1 MLAKKRLSALAGGII
16 VLLLAFWFYP
26 LACPAPQK
34 LTPPQE
40 EKMDR
45 LFTEMK
51 TYCAGRYLIDLPASF
66 AVKRYSE
73 KLADNYWVADVSGP
87 DDSYKTYITT
97 QKMSPPAFAQLL
109 KRREKELREAKT
121 INPQNM
127 PFLKKVWSLPE
138 GMAGVIFERNEN
150 ESVDDALR
158 IIEGYFYSNGV
169 AIKLQRQTINDSA
182 PRYKE
187 DRERRGKGRN
197 DVQKDINRIQELL
210 SRMHG
215 REDDDIPSIPG
226 ICISHAFIATDPQ
239 EADQEN
245 TSIWLVSP
253 QLDNISIALETDNY
267 TREKEPMLDRADEIA
282 ANLARARGHIERK
295 GAFKV
300 NGLHA
305 QEILSAGL
313 QSLKDEPRYDFSLFI
328 NETTAGYRTPNA
340 FLNLYNENEP
350 PTSYSQAEIT
360 AFWDRISRA
369 LRLRPGAF

>member
-1 MLAKKRLSALAGGII
+1 MLTKKHITALAGGII
-16 VLLLAFWFYP
+16 VLLAFWFYSR
-26 LACPAPQK
+26 ASPAPQK

-138 GMAGVIFERNEN
+138 GMAGVIFERNIDPSAN
-150 ESVDDALR
+150 DMGR
-158 IIEGYFYSNGV
+158 ILEGYFYSNGV
-169 AIKLQRQTINDSA
+169 AIKLQKQTTNDSA
-182 PRYKE
+182 PRYEKMR
-187 DRERRGKGRN
+187 DGDPVRN
-197 DVQKDINRIQELL
+197 DVQKDINRMRELL

-215 REDDDIPSIPG
+215 REDDEIPSIPG
-226 ICISHAFIATDPQ
+226 TCISHAFIATDPQ

-253 QLDNISIALETDNY
+253 QLDNISIALETDNF

-350 PTSYSQAEIT
+350 ATSYSQAEII
-360 AFWDRISRA
+360 AFWDRISRT

>member
-1 MLAKKRLSALAGGII
+1 MLTKKHITALAGGII
-16 VLLLAFWFYP
+16 VLLAFWFYSR
-26 LACPAPQK
+26 ASPAPQK

-66 AVKRYSE
+66 SVKRYSE

-138 GMAGVIFERNEN
+138 GMAGVIFEQNIDPSAN
-150 ESVDDALR
+150 DMGR
-158 IIEGYFYSNGV
+158 ILEGYFYSNGV
-169 AIKLQRQTINDSA
+169 AIKLQKQTTNDSA
-182 PRYKE
+182 PRYEKMR
-187 DRERRGKGRN
+187 DGDPVRN
-197 DVQKDINRIQELL
+197 DVQKDINRMQELL

-215 REDDDIPSIPG
+215 REDDEIPSIPG
-226 ICISHAFIATDPQ
+226 TCISHAFIATDPQ

-253 QLDNISIALETDNY
+253 QLDNISIALETDNF

-313 QSLKDEPRYDFSLFI
+313 QSLKDGPRYDFSLFI

>member
-1 MLAKKRLSALAGGII
+1 
-16 VLLLAFWFYP
+16 
-26 LACPAPQK
+26 
-34 LTPPQE
+34 
-40 EKMDR
+40 
-45 LFTEMK
+45 
-51 TYCAGRYLIDLPASF
+51 
-66 AVKRYSE
+66 
-73 KLADNYWVADVSGP
+73 
-87 DDSYKTYITT
+87 
-97 QKMSPPAFAQLL
+97 

-282 ANLARARGHIERK
+282 ANLARARGHI
-295 GAFKV
+295 
-300 NGLHA
+300 
-305 QEILSAGL
+305 
-313 QSLKDEPRYDFSLFI
+313 
-328 NETTAGYRTPNA
+328 
-340 FLNLYNENEP
+340 
-350 PTSYSQAEIT
+350 
-360 AFWDRISRA
+360 
-369 LRLRPGAF
+369 